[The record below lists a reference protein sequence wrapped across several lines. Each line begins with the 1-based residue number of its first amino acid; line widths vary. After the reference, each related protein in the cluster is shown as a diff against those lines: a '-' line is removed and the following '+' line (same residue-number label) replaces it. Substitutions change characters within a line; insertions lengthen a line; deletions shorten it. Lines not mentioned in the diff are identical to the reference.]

1 MYVAV
6 TEELCIP
13 VNDYLVF
20 RKGTVLDVH
29 RAKYEKLIIMIKIV
43 TLLCMLASTTS
54 QHPSKIQKQPLQ
66 SLRLASSKGFWIQN
80 DSCRTTVHIS

>member
-13 VNDYLVF
+13 VNDYLLF

-29 RAKYEKLIIMIKIV
+29 RAKYEKLIII
-43 TLLCMLASTTS
+43 
-54 QHPSKIQKQPLQ
+54 
-66 SLRLASSKGFWIQN
+66 
-80 DSCRTTVHIS
+80 D